1 MTDADWIALAALAIT
16 IMGMQGALIMRIATG
31 FQKIGERLTRIE
43 TMLGIPEFNKPMFEF
58 RKKRPF

>member
-1 MTDADWIALAALAIT
+1 MTDADWIALATLAIT
-16 IMGMQGALIMRIATG
+16 VMGMQAAVIMRIATG

-43 TMLGIPEFNKPMFEF
+43 TLLGIPEFNKPALEF